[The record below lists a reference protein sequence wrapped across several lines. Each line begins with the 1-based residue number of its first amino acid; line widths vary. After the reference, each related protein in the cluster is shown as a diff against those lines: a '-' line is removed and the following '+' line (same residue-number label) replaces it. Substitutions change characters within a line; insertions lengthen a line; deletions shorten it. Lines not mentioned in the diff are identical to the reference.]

1 MKKHLLIGNG
11 FDIQF
16 GGPAFTSRFI
26 IQRIKY
32 GAQMGVYDSLFEN
45 TISG

>member
-1 MKKHLLIGNG
+1 MKKRLLIGNG

-16 GGPAFTSRFI
+16 GGRAFTSQFI

-32 GAQMGVYDSLFEN
+32 RA
-45 TISG
+45 